1 VANIQIPGLPQLA
14 EEASKIK
21 YFEEDELNRLTKE
34 FQEYYDKARKK
45 KSAGKYWIVFLFLR
59 FTGARISEV
68 LNIDDTKDIDFRY
81 NRVKLITLK
90 RKNGRKVY
98 RTVPV
103 PIEAIN
109 ELLRYLAMYPDMK
122 GEVFNLV
129 QPNFYKKMQE
139 IGERAKIP
147 KDKVHPHAL
156 RHTRAIELI
165 NAGMPLN
172 HIQALLGHS
181 SILNTSVYLIVTGK
195 ELETMMKEK
204 GLV

>member
-1 VANIQIPGLPQLA
+1 VGNIQIPGLPQLI
-14 EEASKIK
+14 EEASRIK
-21 YFEEDELNRLTKE
+21 YFEEYELNNLIKE
-34 FQEYYDKARKK
+34 FQDYYDNAKKRKN
-45 KSAGKYWIVFLFLR
+45 AGKYWITFLFLR

-68 LNIDDTKDIDFRY
+68 LNIDDTKDIDFR
-81 NRVKLITLK
+81 NSRVRLITLK
-90 RKNGRKVY
+90 RKRSKKVY

-122 GEVFNLV
+122 GKVFKLS

-139 IGERAKIP
+139 IGQKAKIP
-147 KDKVHPHAL
+147 KDKIYPHAL

-181 SILNTSVYLIVTGK
+181 SILNTSVYLVVTGK
-195 ELETMMKEK
+195 ELETLMKEK
-204 GLV
+204 GLI

>member
-1 VANIQIPGLPQLA
+1 MGNIQIPGLSQLA

-34 FQEYYDKARKK
+34 FQEYYDKAKK
-45 KSAGKYWIVFLFLR
+45 KKNAGKYWLTFLFLR

-68 LNIDDTKDIDFRY
+68 LNIDDTKDIDFR
-81 NRVKLITLK
+81 NSRVKMITLK
-90 RKNGRKVY
+90 RKRSKKVY
-98 RTVPV
+98 RTVPI

-109 ELLRYLAMYPDMK
+109 ELLRYLAMYPDMR
-122 GEVFNLV
+122 GRVFNLS

-139 IGERAKIP
+139 IGQRAGIS

-181 SILNTSVYLIVTGK
+181 SILNTSVYLVVTGK
-195 ELETMMKEK
+195 ELEILMKDK

>member
-1 VANIQIPGLPQLA
+1 MGNIQIPGLPQLA

-34 FQEYYDKARKK
+34 FQEYYDKAKKRKN
-45 KSAGKYWIVFLFLR
+45 AGKYWLTFLFLR

-68 LNIDDTKDIDFRY
+68 LNIDDTKDIDFR
-81 NRVKLITLK
+81 NSRVKVITLK
-90 RKNGRKVY
+90 RKRTKKVY
-98 RTVPV
+98 RTVPI

-122 GEVFNLV
+122 GKAFNLS

-139 IGERAKIP
+139 IGQRAEIP

-181 SILNTSVYLIVTGK
+181 SILNTSMYLVVTGK
-195 ELETMMKEK
+195 ELETLMKEK